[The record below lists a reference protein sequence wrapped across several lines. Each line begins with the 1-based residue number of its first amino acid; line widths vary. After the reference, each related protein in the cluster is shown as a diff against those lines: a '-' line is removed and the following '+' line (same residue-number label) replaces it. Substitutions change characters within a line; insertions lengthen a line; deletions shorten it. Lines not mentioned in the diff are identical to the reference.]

1 MREQF
6 TERRFQGASLVLIE
20 HVNRIIEEYQEQGYR
35 LSLRQVYYQ
44 LVSQLIIPNEN
55 AAYKNLGK
63 LVSEGRLA
71 GLLDW
76 DAIEDRGRR
85 GEYPQFWESP
95 EAIISAAAE
104 TYRLDKWADQ
114 ENHVV
119 VMIEKSALEG
129 VVSPVCSRLEV
140 PFHANKGYSSSSAL
154 YTVGKQ
160 MQEKAVVHRKKLHV
174 IYAGDHDPSGIQMSR
189 DLADR
194 LALFSQN
201 PVNVMR
207 IALNMPQIQRH
218 NLPPNPVKDSDS
230 RTPAYEAEFGTECW
244 EVDALNPG
252 LLATMFERAILSL
265 RDSDVWAKSL
275 DRENEHKEK
284 IQSMLDGL
292 E

>member
-6 TERRFQGASLVLIE
+6 IEKRFQGASLVLLD
-20 HVNRIIEEYQEQGYR
+20 HVNRIIEEYQAQGYR

-44 LVSQLIIPNEN
+44 LVSQIIIPNEKT
-55 AAYKNLGK
+55 AYQNLGK
-63 LVSEGRLA
+63 LVSDGRLA

-85 GEYPQFWESP
+85 GKYPQFWESP

-114 ENHVV
+114 KNYVV

-129 VVSPVCSRLEV
+129 VVAPICAKLEV

-154 YTVGKQ
+154 YNVGKE
-160 MQEKAVVHRKKLHV
+160 MQEKAVAHGKKLHV
-174 IYAGDHDPSGIQMSR
+174 IYAGDHDPSGIQMSE

-194 LALFSQN
+194 LSTFSQN

-207 IALNMPQIQRH
+207 IALNMPQIERH

-230 RTPAYEAEFGTECW
+230 RSPAYEARFGSECW

-252 LLATMFERAILSL
+252 ILATMFERAILSL
-265 RDSDVWAKSL
+265 RDPDIWAKSL
-275 DRENEHKEK
+275 DREHEHKEK
-284 IQSMLDGL
+284 IQSLLDGL
-292 E
+292 T